1 MVQRCIAFGVN
12 MKKEQIA
19 FLKSLDPD
27 GKDGTIQAMLMNPN
41 ITAEPFDQVA
51 KALLLQLMIEK
62 NFLVKQNIQVI
73 GMIQDNRA
81 FNKLVLG
88 DDSE

>member
-1 MVQRCIAFGVN
+1 MVQRCIDFGAD
-12 MKKEQIA
+12 MTKEQIA
-19 FLKSLDPD
+19 FLKSLDPN
-27 GKDGTIQAMLMNPN
+27 GNDGTIQSMLLNPN

-81 FNKLVLG
+81 FNKMVLG